1 MLHKYKRE
9 PCQENLL
16 SPPNALSPQVN
27 ETRAICI
34 NQERCY
40 HHWIRF
46 DIADPTFRSAVHFV
60 LQLYSEPVLFFVS
73 RMLQVQPSSARQE
86 ESAYVRKGGYASVG
100 NSSGVSRFASSRIN
114 VTLFVKLEV
123 ARYTLLRLCSTIT
136 WESVPSC

>member
-16 SPPNALSPQVN
+16 SPVVPTKQAN
-27 ETRAICI
+27 ETRAIYI

-46 DIADPTFRSAVHFV
+46 DIADPIFRSAVHFI

-73 RMLQVQPSSARQE
+73 RML
-86 ESAYVRKGGYASVG
+86 
-100 NSSGVSRFASSRIN
+100 
-114 VTLFVKLEV
+114 
-123 ARYTLLRLCSTIT
+123 
-136 WESVPSC
+136 